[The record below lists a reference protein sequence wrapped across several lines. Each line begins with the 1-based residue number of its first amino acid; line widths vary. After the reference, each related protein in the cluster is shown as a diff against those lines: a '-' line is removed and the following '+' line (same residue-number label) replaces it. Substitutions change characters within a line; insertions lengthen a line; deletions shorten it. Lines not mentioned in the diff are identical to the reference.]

1 MLLFS
6 ISSVVFTFGAYSSFP
21 PFLFIFIILLFFFC
35 ISLICTKCLP
45 YNKVQVHHFS
55 SIGKNTEDCR
65 GEAVAKRDCTCSS
78 TEKSAKAKPDC
89 TSSPTPQSN
98 VSKVIQT
105 SKEPPDLF
113 THKDQP
119 STKMELR
126 VWYRTQATRGLL
138 FHQSTSNPT
147 LHERLD
153 RELGDKLP
161 NDKTPVEPIIKIHQ
175 IMVWSWQRSDES
187 LKWFCG
193 EE

>member
-1 MLLFS
+1 M
-6 ISSVVFTFGAYSSFP
+6 
-21 PFLFIFIILLFFFC
+21 
-35 ISLICTKCLP
+35 
-45 YNKVQVHHFS
+45 QVHHFS

-78 TEKSAKAKPDC
+78 TEKSAKVVPKLNLIAPLL
-89 TSSPTPQSN
+89 PPQSN
-98 VSKVIQT
+98 ISKVIQT
-105 SKEPPDLF
+105 SKEPSDLF

-175 IMVWSWQRSDES
+175 IMVWS
-187 LKWFCG
+187 
-193 EE
+193 